1 MRYQG
6 GADMVVEY
14 CGGPINEGEKFWW
27 KFANA
32 LHTPEIRLP
41 GIQWK
46 CEYPVLCE
54 RCAVKYF
61 W

>member
-1 MRYQG
+1 
-6 GADMVVEY
+6 MVINFNY

-27 KFANA
+27 TFVEAPQTA
-32 LHTPEIRLP
+32 EIRQSS
-41 GIQWK
+41 GIQW
-46 CEYPVLCE
+46 CCTYPVLCE

>member
-1 MRYQG
+1 
-6 GADMVVEY
+6 MVIKFNY

-27 KFANA
+27 KFANVP
-32 LHTPEIRLP
+32 HTSEIRLR